1 MNYAPGKFT
10 EQWTSNAQTCGWMDG
25 YRIRN
30 RYLLNTEEKSR
41 DGYRCIYSL
50 NETSKLHDKEIARR
64 SSNVQTD
71 IDREMDR

>member
-1 MNYAPGKFT
+1 MRDSMNYAPGKFT

-50 NETSKLHDKEIARR
+50 NETSKLHDKEIDGVVTYRL
-64 SSNVQTD
+64 
-71 IDREMDR
+71 I